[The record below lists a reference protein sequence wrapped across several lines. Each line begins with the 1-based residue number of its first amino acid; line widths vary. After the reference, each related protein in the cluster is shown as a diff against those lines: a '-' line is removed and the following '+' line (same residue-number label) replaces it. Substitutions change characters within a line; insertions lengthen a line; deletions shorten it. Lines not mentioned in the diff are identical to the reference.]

1 MQKVDNTASGQLTS
15 TSSDSV
21 QIDIVHSNKHKPKNL
36 PLSKLSL
43 IGILF
48 AVFTWGLSFPMLK
61 IALEVVPPI
70 TLGALRYGI
79 AAILLI
85 LYLALKRGLD
95 SIIKPLKED
104 WKFFFVLGLV
114 GITLPNILQNYGMIW
129 TTASLSS
136 IIQSSGPIFTILLAV
151 IFLHEPLGIN
161 KVLGTTLALSGAILL
176 VTEGGVK
183 FTGSTFLGNFL
194 ILMSALSYSISSI
207 MSKKILEKHGPLT
220 IAILSM
226 VIGTAIL
233 AIFSIFES
241 PQEYIL
247 QLSLYHWFIVVI
259 LALLPGA
266 IALLIW
272 YVVLRTTEVSRLIL
286 FIYLIPVFATI
297 ISFFW
302 LGEVITIS
310 TVFFAFLIVC
320 GVMITQF
327 EKINKRGRTGK

>member
-1 MQKVDNTASGQLTS
+1 MPKIDTTASVQETS
-15 TSSDSV
+15 TLNDSHNAFKG
-21 QIDIVHSNKHKPKNL
+21 QGSAQKPKNL
-36 PLSKLSL
+36 PLSSLSL
-43 IGILF
+43 FGILF

-79 AAILLI
+79 AAILLVI
-85 LYLALKRGLD
+85 YLALRGGLD
-95 SIIKPLKED
+95 TVIRPLKED
-104 WKFFFVLGLV
+104 WKFFSVLGLV
-114 GITLPNILQNYGMIW
+114 GITLPNIFQNFGMIW

-151 IFLHEPLGIN
+151 VFLHEPLGIN

-183 FTGSTFLGNFL
+183 FTGSTFFGNFL

-207 MSKKILEKHGPLT
+207 MSKKILEKYGPLT
-220 IAILSM
+220 VAILSM

-241 PQEYIL
+241 PQEHIP
-247 QLSLYHWFIVVI
+247 QISLYHWFIVVV

-272 YVVLRTTEVSRLIL
+272 YMVLRTTEVSRLIL

-297 ISFFW
+297 ISYFW
-302 LGEVITIS
+302 LNEVITII

-320 GVMITQF
+320 GVIVAQY
-327 EKINKRGRTGK
+327 EKARSRQTMD